1 MTQIEQFFKKWFPDV
16 SVKREETAEAY
27 CKNYLLSLIGKKPFI
42 TLTKEELK
50 IHTSV
55 IRERFG
61 VDIKTPKKL
70 LKMVDEKFNLG
81 RKTDTEVILYYG
93 TEDPRI
99 KRKPMGKVRKR

>member
-16 SVKREETAEAY
+16 SIKREETAESY
-27 CKNYLLSLIGKKPFI
+27 CKNYLLSLIGKKIFI

-61 VDIKTPKKL
+61 VDIKSPKIL
-70 LKMVDEKFNLG
+70 LEMVDKNFKLG
-81 RKTDTEVILYYG
+81 RKTDIEVILYYG
-93 TEDPRI
+93 TEDPRT
-99 KRKPMGKVRKR
+99 KRKPMGKARKR